1 MSDNF
6 FVCYQ
11 EKYLA
16 FWPTTKAKT
25 QPKMIAQRRL
35 ASSAQQARAA
45 APSRLIPSIKYSSG
59 AILTDPTTT
68 NKTCAKFYGLIY
80 STSDCSQA
88 TTDNIL
94 DKTEFPRID
103 SNYMEDLCR
112 PISANKIEGTIK
124 PCKMENHL
132 ALTDLP

>member
-1 MSDNF
+1 
-6 FVCYQ
+6 
-11 EKYLA
+11 
-16 FWPTTKAKT
+16 
-25 QPKMIAQRRL
+25 MIAQRRL

-59 AILTDPTTT
+59 AILTDPTTI

-94 DKTEFPRID
+94 DKIEFP
-103 SNYMEDLCR
+103 E
-112 PISANKIEGTIK
+112 
-124 PCKMENHL
+124 
-132 ALTDLP
+132 LTATTWRTCVGQYQQIRLKGQ